1 MDLTTLLP
9 LDVDR
14 SDRELKKVPTHDR
27 VSGRVP
33 AQDVLAEGEEAL
45 SEKDSN
51 ATIVGHR
58 REVQG

>member
-1 MDLTTLLP
+1 M
-9 LDVDR
+9 
-14 SDRELKKVPTHDR
+14 PTHDR

-33 AQDVLAEGEEAL
+33 AQDVLAEGEEYF

>member
-1 MDLTTLLP
+1 MLQ

-14 SDRELKKVPTHDR
+14 SDRELNKKVPTHDR

-33 AQDVLAEGEEAL
+33 AQDVLAEGEEYL